1 MIIRQAEIHD
11 ADFMSMIDLECF
23 ALPWS
28 ADAFRKEIGKNRIA
42 FYAVAEENKQVIGY
56 MGFWRIEDEAHITN
70 VAVLPEYRRRKVG
83 TGLIGA
89 VLDFARSEGIKAYT
103 LEVRAGNEPAK
114 KLYQSFGF
122 KSEGVRPKYYFD
134 NDEDALIMWKR
145 D

>member
-83 TGLIGA
+83 TCLIGA